1 MKKLML
7 LFMLLLVTNLVS
19 AQIGVQEVFSQPNK
33 VAPGEKLTIRIMLEN
48 FGEDEVSNVA
58 VKLDLTD
65 LPFAPVGSSTE
76 QVTGK
81 IEEDERK
88 QLVFNL
94 IALPEAE
101 PRIYKIPLKI
111 TYNNTVKESL
121 ISINVESKPELDL
134 VLESSELVKVNDNG
148 KIILKLINLGLSDI
162 KSLRLTLIQVQGYE
176 ILSSNTVYI
185 SDIDVEDFETAE
197 FTLIARERNPRLLFN
212 INYKDV
218 NNNEYAE
225 NKELALNVYT
235 VEEAKQLGLVQN
247 NIFLSILIPIITI
260 VIIYFIYRKLRKRKI

>member
-65 LPFAPVGSSTE
+65 LPFAPVDSSTE
-76 QVTGK
+76 QV
-81 IEEDERK
+81 
-88 QLVFNL
+88 NL

>member
-65 LPFAPVGSSTE
+65 LPFAPVDSSTE

>member
-65 LPFAPVGSSTE
+65 LPFAPVDSSTE

-88 QLVFNL
+88 AC
-94 IALPEAE
+94 I
-101 PRIYKIPLKI
+101 
-111 TYNNTVKESL
+111 
-121 ISINVESKPELDL
+121 
-134 VLESSELVKVNDNG
+134 
-148 KIILKLINLGLSDI
+148 
-162 KSLRLTLIQVQGYE
+162 
-176 ILSSNTVYI
+176 
-185 SDIDVEDFETAE
+185 
-197 FTLIARERNPRLLFN
+197 
-212 INYKDV
+212 
-218 NNNEYAE
+218 
-225 NKELALNVYT
+225 
-235 VEEAKQLGLVQN
+235 
-247 NIFLSILIPIITI
+247 
-260 VIIYFIYRKLRKRKI
+260 